1 MTNRDY
7 EKHSEED
14 GAGVSTNNKVETANN
29 ASDIQRCI
37 FNGLHDIMEF
47 LQTQSLQLQDAYFNM
62 EDCLTISIG
71 IKVSPA
77 KEVGQYRIKS
87 DVKFAT
93 GQVKFKK
100 VRAIVPGQREL
111 KL

>member
-7 EKHSEED
+7 EKHSED
-14 GAGVSTNNKVETANN
+14 RAGVNVNNKVETASD
-29 ASDIQRCI
+29 ASDIQRCV

-62 EDCLTISIG
+62 EDCLTVSIK
-71 IKVSPA
+71 IQVSPT
-77 KEVGQYRIKS
+77 KDPGQYRIKS
-87 DVKFAT
+87 GVKFAT

-100 VRAIVPGQREL
+100 VRAILPGQHEL